1 MAIISPTITTSDLE
15 QFNQSL
21 ATLQTYAKRVQ
32 IDISDGTFAPTQLVP
47 IPSME
52 LPEGIKYDFHIMSV
66 RPSEHIAA
74 AIEKKPALVIV
85 HAELDDDFNAIANQ
99 LRSAGIKVG
108 VALLKSTLP
117 SRAQSLISQA
127 DHVLIFSG
135 NLGEQGGTA
144 DMLQIEKVPLIRAIK
159 SDVEIGWDGGA
170 NLSNVRALAHAGV
183 NVINVGGALANASDP
198 AAMYQSLI
206 TESEKKGVLI

>member
-1 MAIISPTITTSDLE
+1 MAVISPTITTSDIE

-21 ATLQTYAKRVQ
+21 AKIQTYAKRVQ
-32 IDISDGTFAPTQLVP
+32 IDISDGTFASTQLVP
-47 IPSME
+47 ISSME

-74 AIEKKPALVIV
+74 AIEKKPSLVIV

-99 LRSAGIKVG
+99 LRAAGIKVG

-144 DMLQIEKVPLIRAIK
+144 DMLQIEKVPLIRTIK
-159 SDVEIGWDGGA
+159 ADVEIGWDGGA

-183 NVINVGGALANASDP
+183 NVINVGGALANAPDP

-206 TESEKKGVLI
+206 AESEKKGVLI

>member
-1 MAIISPTITTSDLE
+1 MAVISPTITTSDPG
-15 QFNQSL
+15 QFSNALTTFQSF
-21 ATLQTYAKRVQ
+21 AKRVQ
-32 IDISDGTFAPTQLVP
+32 IDISDGTFAPAQLVP
-47 IPSME
+47 ISGME

-66 RPSEHIAA
+66 KPSEHIAA
-74 AIEKKPALVIV
+74 AIEKKPSLVIV
-85 HAELDDDFNAIANQ
+85 HAELDDDFNAIANE
-99 LRSAGIKVG
+99 LRAAGIKVG

-117 SRAQSLISQA
+117 SRVQSLITQA

-144 DMLQIEKVPLIRAIK
+144 DMLQIEKIPLIRAIK

-183 NVINVGGALANASDP
+183 NVINVGGAITNASDP

-206 TESEKKGVLI
+206 AESEKKGVLI